1 MASFPT
7 LRETQSVS
15 DIPSL
20 GTLTP
25 ATEPTLQGDLP
36 IESERVPVTN
46 EAEKQPQLG
55 GFRFWMIFAA
65 LMVSTFL
72 SALDFTSVSTALP
85 TIVQD
90 LHGTEFAWVG
100 SAFALGST
108 AVLPL
113 TGGLAQ
119 IFGRRPV
126 VLGSLILFALG
137 SGLAGGAINMNML
150 IAGRAIQGVGGG
162 GILSLTEII
171 VADLVPLSQRGVYL
185 GLIGAVWA
193 IAAAIGPPIG
203 GAISES
209 NWRWLFY
216 MNIPLTA
223 IAIVFVWFFLRLKT
237 PQDDFRTK
245 MKKMDWIGNGLI
257 ILATTLTVV
266 ALTWAGVKY
275 PWSSYQVLVPLIVGL
290 ALTAAFFVYEA
301 KFAIEPVVPWELV
314 NNRTAISGYVGVFL
328 HSIVSTAVIYYLPVY
343 FQASLLQ
350 SPVHSGVSIFGNS
363 FTIPPSAIAL
373 GVTVTLFKVYL
384 PQNYVGWVLTSIG
397 VGLLTTLKVSSP
409 VSAWV
414 GYQIIEGIGF
424 GILYGAPQFPV
435 LASVNITE
443 SAHALALF
451 VFVRSY
457 SQTWGVTLGGTILQN
472 ELKKKLPQ
480 AFLAMFPGEGVEITY
495 AAIPRIGG
503 LAEPLKREV
512 RDAFAGSLRT
522 VWIVMAT
529 VSVVGFFTVLG
540 MKQLEMHEVTDDN
553 WGLEE
558 QKKVSDEEKDGKA
571 PTS

>member
-1 MASFPT
+1 MAT
-7 LRETQSVS
+7 LSTPSEAQSIK
-15 DIPSL
+15 DIPAS

-25 ATEPTLQGDLP
+25 ATEPTLHGDPP
-36 IESERVPVTN
+36 IESERVPATA
-46 EAEKQPQLG
+46 EADKQPQWS
-55 GFRFWMIFAA
+55 F
-65 LMVSTFL
+65 VQ
-72 SALDFTSVSTALP
+72 TSVSTALP

-90 LHGTEFAWVG
+90 LQGTEFASVG

-108 AVLPL
+108 AILPL

-137 SGLAGGAINMNML
+137 SGLGGGATNMNML
-150 IAGRAIQGVGGG
+150 IAGR
-162 GILSLTEII
+162 
-171 VADLVPLSQRGVYL
+171 VADLVPLSERGVYL
-185 GLIGAVWA
+185 GLIGSVWA
-193 IAAAIGPPIG
+193 IAAAIGPSIG
-203 GAISES
+203 GAFSQT

-216 MNIPLTA
+216 TKILLTA

-245 MKKMDWIGNGLI
+245 
-257 ILATTLTVV
+257 
-266 ALTWAGVKY
+266 AGVKY
-275 PWSSYQVLVPLIVGL
+275 PWSSYQVLVPLIPGL
-290 ALTAAFFVYEA
+290 LLTAAFFVAAGGVNGIPFSEGLVYEA

-314 NNRTAISGYVGVFL
+314 NNRTALSGYVGVFL

-343 FQASLLQ
+343 FQTSLLQ
-350 SPVHSGVSIFGNS
+350 SPVRSGVSIFGNS
-363 FTIPPSAIAL
+363 FTIPPSAIAH
-373 GVTVTLFKVYL
+373 GVTVTLFKLYL
-384 PQNYVGWVLTSIG
+384 PQNYLGWVLTAIS
-397 VGLLTTLKVSSP
+397 VGLLSTLKVNSP
-409 VSAWV
+409 VGAWV
-414 GYQIIEGIGF
+414 GYQIIEGISF

-451 VFVRSY
+451 VFVRVRSY

-480 AFLAMFPGEGVEITY
+480 AFLDMFPGEGVEITY

-503 LAEPLKREV
+503 LAEPLKGQV

-522 VWIVMAT
+522 VWIAMAA

-540 MKQLEMHEVTDDN
+540 MKQLEMHEVTDEN

-558 QKKVSDEEKDGKA
+558 QKKVADEEKDGKT
-571 PTS
+571 PTH

>member
-1 MASFPT
+1 
-7 LRETQSVS
+7 
-15 DIPSL
+15 
-20 GTLTP
+20 
-25 ATEPTLQGDLP
+25 
-36 IESERVPVTN
+36 
-46 EAEKQPQLG
+46 
-55 GFRFWMIFAA
+55 MIFAA

-72 SALDFTSVSTALP
+72 SALDFTSVSTALA

-90 LHGTEFAWVG
+90 LQGTEFAWDG

-108 AVLPL
+108 AILPL

-137 SGLAGGAINMNML
+137 SGLGGGATNMNML

-185 GLIGAVWA
+185 GLIGSVWA

-203 GAISES
+203 GAFSQS

-245 MKKMDWIGNGLI
+245 MRRMDWIGNGLV
-257 ILATTLTVV
+257 ILATTLT
-266 ALTWAGVKY
+266 AGVKY
-275 PWSSYQVLVPLIVGL
+275 PWSSYQVLVPLIPGL
-290 ALTAAFFVYEA
+290 LLTAAFFVYEV
-301 KFAIEPVVPWELV
+301 KFAIEPIVPWELV
-314 NNRTAISGYVGVFL
+314 NNRTALSGYVGVFL
-328 HSIVSTAVIYYLPVY
+328 HSIVSTAVIYYVPVY
-343 FQASLLQ
+343 FQTSLLQ
-350 SPVHSGVSIFGNS
+350 SPVRSGVSIFGNS
-363 FTIPPSAIAL
+363 FTIPPSAIAR
-373 GVTVTLFKVYL
+373 GVTVTLFKLYR
-384 PQNYVGWVLTSIG
+384 PQNYLGWVLTAIG
-397 VGLLTTLKVSSP
+397 VGLLSTLKVSSP
-409 VSAWV
+409 VGAWV
-414 GYQIIEGIGF
+414 GYQIIEGTGF

-435 LASVNITE
+435 PASVNITE
-443 SAHALALF
+443 SAHALALFVF

-480 AFLAMFPGEGVEITY
+480 AFLEMFPGEGVEITY

-512 RDAFAGSLRT
+512 SDAFAGSLRT
-522 VWIVMAT
+522 VWIAMAA

-540 MKQLEMHEVTDDN
+540 MKQLEMHEVTDEN

-558 QKKVSDEEKDGKA
+558 QKKVADEEKDGKT
-571 PTS
+571 PTHQSVCYIYRFLLL

>member
-1 MASFPT
+1 MAT
-7 LRETQSVS
+7 LTLSEVQSIK
-15 DIPSL
+15 DIPAS

-25 ATEPTLQGDLP
+25 ATEPTLHGDSP
-36 IESERVPVTN
+36 IESERVPATS
-46 EAEKQPQLG
+46 EADEQSQLG
-55 GFRFWMIFAA
+55 GFRFWMIFVA

-90 LHGTEFAWVG
+90 LQGTEFAWVG

-108 AVLPL
+108 AILPL

-126 VLGSLILFALG
+126 VLVSLVLFALG
-137 SGLAGGAINMNML
+137 SGLGGGATNMNML

-203 GAISES
+203 GAFSQT

-216 MNIPLTA
+216 INIPLTA
-223 IAIVFVWFFLRLKT
+223 VAIVFVWFFLRLKT
-237 PQDDFRTK
+237 PQDDFQTK
-245 MKKMDWIGNGLI
+245 MRRMDWIGNGLI

-275 PWSSYQVLVPLIVGL
+275 PWSSYQVLVPLILGL
-290 ALTAAFFVYEA
+290 GLTAAFFVYEA

-314 NNRTAISGYVGVFL
+314 NNRTALSGYVGVFL

-350 SPVHSGVSIFGNS
+350 SPVRSGVSIFGNS
-363 FTIPPSAIAL
+363 FTIPPAAMAL
-373 GVTVTLFKVYL
+373 GVTVTLFKMYI
-384 PQNYVGWVLTSIG
+384 PQNYFGWVLTSIG

-409 VSAWV
+409 VGAWV

-424 GILYGAPQFPV
+424 GILYGAPQFPI
-435 LASVNITE
+435 LASVNISE

-480 AFLAMFPGEGVEITY
+480 AFLDMFPGEGVEITY
-495 AAIPRIGG
+495 AAIPRIPG

-522 VWIVMAT
+522 VWIVMAA
-529 VSVVGFFTVLG
+529 VSVVGFFTVFG
-540 MKQLEMHEVTDDN
+540 MKQLEMHEVTDEN
-553 WGLEE
+553 WGLE
-558 QKKVSDEEKDGKA
+558 QKKVVDEEKDGT
-571 PTS
+571 PTI